1 MSLDENNDLLLM
13 GHKLFLMEMKQR
25 KSKEEFRDF
34 NHTDFIEDEIKYKL
48 NSLEKSLKLLSI
60 NDWDGWKLTPEKI
73 CLCVRNAV
81 AQKIS
86 SSLIWAPPY
95 KTEISY
101 FDELDDTLKKDLGNQ
116 LYEFFKGKNPIEQRF
131 DNFILFLK
139 KINRTPEIRL
149 LGYLMFLYNPEKYF
163 PIHPSKFDK
172 LLKFH
177 NIQKIE
183 EVSWKKYSQYVELA
197 SKIKSFLVKHN
208 FGNNLSAV
216 QIQSYMWIIAG
227 EVSKKFW
234 MVRAGTDGEDWNNQ
248 KNAGIIGIHYE
259 TIDLSNFTRTKNRP
273 NELTKIELG
282 KEVRKINRIRGEEIK
297 EKKIDSIVGQ
307 FRNFFS
313 INRNKY
319 GTKIIAIGNNSTV
332 LGIGN
337 ASGTYE
343 FRTDI
348 SKYCHTVPVEWND
361 TKNRQISTI
370 STFNNSVKEID
381 VKEYLKIIQEDLTKE
396 HEEVKYFLLR
406 HNVDGTWKD
415 DLGKKYHF
423 GKTVPNQK
431 KLREI
436 GPGTKTIWFTKQSG
450 EFYFWG
456 YGTVNEIEIIQENE
470 EWNLVYD
477 NFKYFVRNYDTS
489 IPARGKFL
497 KKANKSTKEAI
508 ENLPRYNMQTS
519 MFPITKEIYDQI
531 LSQDLSHNNGGS
543 TY

>member
-1 MSLDENNDLLLM
+1 MSLDEHNDLLLM

-25 KSKEEFRDF
+25 KSKKEFRDF

-60 NDWDGWKLTPEKI
+60 NDWDEWKLTPEKI

-101 FDELDDTLKKDLGNQ
+101 FDELNDTLKKDLGNQ

-183 EVSWKKYSQYVELA
+183 DVSWKKYSQYVELA

-234 MVRAGTDGEDWNNQ
+234 M
-248 KNAGIIGIHYE
+248 
-259 TIDLSNFTRTKNRP
+259 
-273 NELTKIELG
+273 
-282 KEVRKINRIRGEEIK
+282 
-297 EKKIDSIVGQ
+297 
-307 FRNFFS
+307 
-313 INRNKY
+313 
-319 GTKIIAIGNNSTV
+319 
-332 LGIGN
+332 
-337 ASGTYE
+337 
-343 FRTDI
+343 
-348 SKYCHTVPVEWND
+348 
-361 TKNRQISTI
+361 
-370 STFNNSVKEID
+370 
-381 VKEYLKIIQEDLTKE
+381 
-396 HEEVKYFLLR
+396 
-406 HNVDGTWKD
+406 
-415 DLGKKYHF
+415 
-423 GKTVPNQK
+423 
-431 KLREI
+431 
-436 GPGTKTIWFTKQSG
+436 
-450 EFYFWG
+450 
-456 YGTVNEIEIIQENE
+456 
-470 EWNLVYD
+470 
-477 NFKYFVRNYDTS
+477 
-489 IPARGKFL
+489 
-497 KKANKSTKEAI
+497 
-508 ENLPRYNMQTS
+508 
-519 MFPITKEIYDQI
+519 
-531 LSQDLSHNNGGS
+531 
-543 TY
+543 